1 MVDVILAVLDDL
13 LFSSKI
19 KNASAQLGIT
29 VRYAR
34 TSADALAEMR
44 KSVPALVIFDLDSQ
58 RTNPLATLAEMKKDS
73 ALATIPTVAFASHVH
88 GDIINAARTAGM
100 DEVLAR
106 SAFTMRLGDILRNV

>member
-1 MVDVILAVLDDL
+1 MVSVILAVLDDL

-19 KNASAQLGIT
+19 KNASTQLGIS

-44 KSVPALVIFDLDSQ
+44 KSVPALVIFDLDSR
-58 RTNPLATLAEMKKDS
+58 RTDPLATLAEMKKDA

-88 GDIINAARTAGM
+88 GDLIAAARTAGM

>member
-1 MVDVILAVLDDL
+1 MILAVLDDL

-19 KNASAQLGIT
+19 KNASSQLGIS

-34 TSADALAEMR
+34 TAADALAEMR

-58 RTNPLATLAEMKKDS
+58 RTDPLGTLAAMKKDS
-73 ALATIPTVAFASHVH
+73 ALAAIPTVGFASHIH
-88 GDIINAARTAGM
+88 GDVIAAARTAGM

-106 SAFTMRLGDILRNV
+106 SSFTLRLADILRNV

>member
-1 MVDVILAVLDDL
+1 VILAVLDDL

-19 KNASAQLGIT
+19 KNASSQLGIG

-34 TSADALAEMR
+34 TAADALAEMR

-58 RTNPLATLAEMKKDS
+58 RTDPLGTLAEMKKDS
-73 ALATIPTVAFASHVH
+73 ALAVIPTVGFASHVH
-88 GDIINAARTAGM
+88 GDVIAAARTAGM

-106 SAFTMRLGDILRNV
+106 SSFTLRLADILRNV